1 MGLSRVTIV
10 IHIYLEHTVDV
21 ECISNF
27 QIMFNGDASGRKINL
42 SGSGGRAMD
51 KSAFIEKQR
60 KDRGDRERSRRF
72 TDAAFLVQ
80 RRVRGWMASRRTKRY
95 LCDLLVKLVT
105 DVQRAVL
112 NEQLKR
118 VILTKVL
125 IENRGCDNILTIC
138 FGLDRTTGSTI
149 PTTQYIDVVA
159 GWTADILT
167 TTEIIDTR
175 TDICVRL
182 ASLVRLLLKSRSAA
196 PMISRLMN
204 VAVASRNAHRI
215 VSMLRSDL
223 VGLFGVINFAS
234 AEHLIESLRITGSS
248 PLISAT
254 VVALL
259 HSKSFPPRKLISPT
273 IWDEVSD
280 FKTDSFPD
288 YDTVALN
295 LARQFPL
302 LSSESDIPQRLVSW
316 LSHCASQLSIAGRET
331 VQSEIVKQLLAGHA
345 RLVPTDLIL
354 QFVQVETLSEDT
366 LFQIATH
373 SAIVQV
379 LADEIIVLIRAS
391 AQNVYSRI
399 YAFTALFSKVVPGL
413 STGRNRILSSGT
425 IETLFPALNLFAFK
439 TIVRGAPLAPSCFQ
453 LVKAVHDRKHVFPS
467 LAREDVWTVA
477 ESIQYIPAQVNS
489 LDLID
494 REANMDEME
503 DSIPVFASEQ
513 QKSIFESIVE
523 LMPHAIPFPHRVRI
537 FAAALAEDQ
546 QRQAQQSWALRTPW
560 TERVRRVRREYL
572 VEDGLAVFEQTEKIK
587 QVVRIEF
594 VNPEGNVESGIDGG
608 GLFKEFMHKW
618 TLQLM
623 NPEFGLCRQLG
634 NGRITPSVDAWVAH
648 PDAGR
653 LFRAAGRAV
662 GKALYEMVLLETHL
676 GEAFLS
682 RVLGKPLNLEQLEEL
697 DDSLYRNL
705 IFVNECENVEDLAL
719 TMSVTAGGD
728 LGKAREIELVPGG
741 RDIAVTSSN
750 KLRYVL
756 LAAWFYLSS
765 QLDRPASA
773 FAAGLSDV
781 IPLSWLRMFS
791 PQEINLMISGELRKG
806 FDISEL
812 RANIVYGGGYSESSA
827 TILLLWELLAE
838 FSDEDRS
845 AFLAFVTSS
854 PRPPLLGFRVL
865 HPKFAINR
873 VPERDRLPTSS
884 TCANLLKLPDYG
896 DKKLLRE
903 KLQAA
908 IYSGSGFDL
917 S

>member
-1 MGLSRVTIV
+1 
-10 IHIYLEHTVDV
+10 
-21 ECISNF
+21 
-27 QIMFNGDASGRKINL
+27 MFNGDASGRKINL

-51 KSAFIEKQR
+51 KSAFLEKQR
-60 KDRGDRERSRRF
+60 KEREDRERSRRIA
-72 TDAAFLVQ
+72 DAAFLVQ
-80 RRVRGWMASRRTKRY
+80 RRVRGWMASRRTNRY
-95 LCDLLVKLVT
+95 LSDLLVKLVS
-105 DVQRAVL
+105 DVERAVL
-112 NEQLKR
+112 NEQLKQ
-118 VILTKVL
+118 VVLTKVL
-125 IENRGCDNILTIC
+125 IENLGCDNVLTIC
-138 FGLDRTTGSTI
+138 FGLDRSAGSTI
-149 PTTQYIDVVA
+149 PITQYIHVVA
-159 GWTADILT
+159 GWTADILST
-167 TTEIIDTR
+167 AIIDYR

-182 ASLVRLLLKSRSAA
+182 AALVRLLLKSRS
-196 PMISRLMN
+196 PDPLISRLMN
-204 VAVASRNAHRI
+204 VAATSHNTHRI
-215 VSMLRSDL
+215 VSMLQSDL
-223 VGLFGVINFAS
+223 VRLFEVIDFAS
-234 AEHLIESLRITGSS
+234 AELVIDSLSINGSQS
-248 PLISAT
+248 LISAT
-254 VVALL
+254 VIALL
-259 HSKSFPPRKLISPT
+259 HSRLFPRKLISPR
-273 IWDEVSD
+273 IWAKVSD
-280 FKTDSFPD
+280 FATDSIRD
-288 YDTVALN
+288 NDTVALN
-295 LARQFPL
+295 LARQLPL
-302 LSSESDIPQRLVSW
+302 FSYESDIPQQLVSW
-316 LSHCASQLSIAGRET
+316 LVRCASELSIAGGERVET
-331 VQSEIVKQLLAGHA
+331 EFIQQLLAGHA
-345 RLVPTDLIL
+345 RLAPMDLIL
-354 QFVQVETLSEDT
+354 QFVRFERLSEDM

-379 LADEIIVLIRAS
+379 LADEIIVQLRS
-391 AQNVYSRI
+391 NAQNVHLRI

-413 STGRNRILSSGT
+413 STGRNRILTSGT
-425 IETLFPALNLFAFK
+425 IENLFPALNLFAFK
-439 TIVRGAPLAPSCFQ
+439 SLVRGAPLDPPCFQ
-453 LVKAVHDRKHVFPS
+453 LVKAVHDRKHVFPL
-467 LAREDVWTVA
+467 LAREDVWTVH
-477 ESIQYIPAQVNS
+477 ESIQYIPAHVNS

-494 REANMDEME
+494 REVNMDETE
-503 DSIPVFASEQ
+503 DSPPVFASEQ

-523 LMPHAIPFPHRVRI
+523 LMPQAIPFPHRVRM

-546 QRQAQQSWALRTPW
+546 RRQAQQSWSFRTPW
-560 TERVRRVRREYL
+560 TDRVRRVRREYL
-572 VEDGLAVFEQTEKIK
+572 LEDGLAVFEQTEKIK
-587 QVVRIEF
+587 EVVRIEF
-594 VNPEGNVESGIDGG
+594 VNPEGFVESGIDGG

-623 NPEFGLCRQLG
+623 NPEFGLFRQLG

-719 TMSVTAGGD
+719 TFSVSAGGD

-756 LAAWFYLSS
+756 LAAWYYLSR
-765 QLDRPASA
+765 QLDRAASA

-791 PQEINLMISGELRKG
+791 PQEINLLISGEQRKG

-812 RANIVYGGGYSESSA
+812 RANIVYGGGYSEGSE
-827 TILLLWELLAE
+827 TILLLWAILAE
-838 FSDEDRS
+838 FSDADRS

-896 DKKLLRE
+896 NKKLLRE
-903 KLQAA
+903 KLLAA